1 MRFKARVLSSQNVI
15 SDLIIDAPDRREAL
29 AQLEGQS
36 FRVLNIASSS
46 WSFSLGRRQKFSLLL
61 FTQELHALLS
71 AGLGLVEAL
80 EGLAEKEVDPE
91 LKRIVMGILDALR
104 EGKLLS
110 VAMQAQPSVFPELY
124 IGLVHSAEGSG
135 NLLPTLQRYI
145 DYHQR
150 VDLVR
155 NKLIS
160 SALYPVILCF
170 IGGLVTVF
178 LVGYVVPRFGVVYQS
193 TGHNLPLLS
202 RALLTWGQF
211 ASEHGRLVFGALIL
225 TLTLSIFSI
234 WKFVRSGGLLR
245 FLQRRPMFER
255 RYKPFL
261 LSRFYLTL
269 GMLLQGGMPI
279 LAALKTAQTV
289 VPTTW
294 ESKLRAVQNL
304 VDSGHSLSDSL
315 DRQSLSTP
323 ISLRMMRV
331 GEQTGQLGI
340 MLCKAAEFYEGD
352 IARFVDRFMKTF
364 EPLLMAIIG
373 LVIGTIVVLLY
384 MPIFELAGSLQ

>member
-1 MRFKARVLSSQNVI
+1 MRFKARVLSSHNVI
-15 SDLIIDAPDRREAL
+15 SDVLVDAADQKDAF
-29 AQLEGQS
+29 AQLESQS
-36 FRVLNIASSS
+36 FKVLNIDSAS
-46 WSFSLGRRQKFSLLL
+46 WSISLSQRQKFSLLL

-80 EGLAEKEVDPE
+80 EGLAEKEVVPE
-91 LKRIVMGILDALR
+91 VKRTVKGLIESLR

-110 VAMQAQPSVFPELY
+110 VAMQAQAAVFPELY
-124 IGLVHSAEGSG
+124 ISLVHSAEGSG

-150 VDLVR
+150 VDTVRSKLV
-155 NKLIS
+155 S
-160 SALYPVILCF
+160 SALYPTILL
-170 IGGLVTVF
+170 IVGGLVTIF

-193 TGHNLPLLS
+193 TGRNLPLLS
-202 RALLTWGQF
+202 RALLAWGQF
-211 ASEHGRLVFGALIL
+211 ASQHGKLVIGALVCGL
-225 TLTLSIFSI
+225 TFATFSARS
-234 WKFVRSGGLLR
+234 FVRSGGLLR
-245 FLQRRPMFER
+245 FVQRRPMFDR

-261 LSRFYLTL
+261 LSRLYLTL
-269 GMLLQGGMPI
+269 GMLLHGGMPI

-289 VPTTW
+289 VPDTW
-294 ESKLRAVQNL
+294 QSRLDAVQSL
-304 VDSGHSLSDSL
+304 VESGHALSDSL
-315 DRQSLSTP
+315 DRQSLCTP

-331 GEQTGQLGI
+331 GEQTGQLGS

-352 IARFVDRFMKTF
+352 ISRSLDRFMKTF